1 MIPFQ
6 NLEVAV
12 SSSPA
17 DVAAIQAL
25 GRSEQEAVQTAR
37 ALAMCDAWLRR
48 HIPGDADVSLDRQA
62 FLARMAKVR
71 RAGTGPW
78 SVEATAGLVAAATN
92 ESLARQPLTKVQLA
106 TRDEQRKRVCDAVV
120 ETIALIE
127 RKSGVA
133 GFAAT
138 AGAVEADVRQGLD
151 KLLATPEA
159 CIGQVPISPT
169 LFDELMSVIEESRDG
184 AVLEAAMR
192 LKQPVERQEMPDIA
206 ASAVADVLMDA
217 VFDYA
222 RAAFLDGFV
231 GRGTPLPFHGFSGG
245 ISGRFS
251 DIRLMPSGELPQVPT
266 ADSHAPKTP

>member
-1 MIPFQ
+1 
-6 NLEVAV
+6 
-12 SSSPA
+12 
-17 DVAAIQAL
+17 
-25 GRSEQEAVQTAR
+25 
-37 ALAMCDAWLRR
+37 
-48 HIPGDADVSLDRQA
+48 
-62 FLARMAKVR
+62 
-71 RAGTGPW
+71 
-78 SVEATAGLVAAATN
+78 VEATAGLVAAATN

-159 CIGQVPISPT
+159 CVGQVPISPT
-169 LFDELMSVIEESRDG
+169 LFDELMTVIEQSRDG

-192 LKQPVERQEMPDIA
+192 LKQPVEPQEMPDIA
-206 ASAVADVLMDA
+206 ATAVADVVMDA

-222 RAAFLDGFV
+222 RAAFLDGFA
-231 GRGTPLPFHGFSGG
+231 GRGAPLPFHGFSGG